1 MNLAERFISRDSGRV
16 LDVGC
21 GNINVPGLQY
31 CYWRLKEKYDVIGID
46 LRPGQYEDVLQAS
59 GTHLPFASRS
69 FEYVVSFDVI
79 EHIKDFAAVI
89 KEMLRVTKHRVIIIV
104 PSTSRPIVRKGINLV
119 RRMLGGAGTDL
130 GELVL
135 QGHYYEFFPYE
146 ILHFKGAAFKATHFT
161 LDFPIYGRTLLHRA
175 GVIYAGLY
183 VFDRV

>member
-1 MNLAERFISRDSGRV
+1 MNLVERFISRNSGQV

-31 CYWRLKEKYDVIGID
+31 CYWRLKANYDVIGVD
-46 LRPGQYEDVLQAS
+46 TRPGLYEDVFQAS
-59 GTHLPFASRS
+59 GTHLPFTSRS

-89 KEMLRVTKHRVIIIV
+89 KEMLRVAKHRVIIIV

-130 GELVL
+130 GEFVL
-135 QGHYYEFFPYE
+135 QGHYYEFFPHE
-146 ILHFKGAAFKATHFT
+146 ILNFKGDAFKAYHFT
-161 LDFPIYGRTLLHRA
+161 LDYPIYGRNLLRRA
-175 GVIYAGLY
+175 GVIFAGLY
-183 VFDRV
+183 IFDRL